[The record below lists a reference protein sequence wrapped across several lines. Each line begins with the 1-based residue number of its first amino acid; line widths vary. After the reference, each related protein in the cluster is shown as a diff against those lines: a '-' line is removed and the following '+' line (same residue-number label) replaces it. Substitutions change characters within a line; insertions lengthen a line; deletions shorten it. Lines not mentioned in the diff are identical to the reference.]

1 MVCAECCKFLHPR
14 YKINKTGNE
23 QLFEH
28 KFDRSISGLK
38 STAACCGI
46 CQALVRKLPS
56 DDQASLQAWPKK
68 ASFFIDDNAHYTG
81 SLNEAS
87 GSKGTYHLSLR
98 LDRVR
103 NRRFSKPMLSG
114 MNQGVVTELLLVP
127 AARSA
132 DICGDESCRPIA
144 STTSCASALDITKD
158 WLKQCLLHHPL
169 CRAGSSPLE
178 NSQKP
183 RFLPTRVIR
192 ILPEGIR
199 LYTTS
204 ETESD
209 DFQYATLSHRWPLNA
224 DSILQLTTDNIHR
237 WHSNIEQND
246 RFSVA
251 FQDAIAVCKHLDIAY
266 LWIDSLCIIQ
276 RGDGGRDWQREA
288 ARMGAV
294 YKYGLVNIAATSVVD
309 GEEGL
314 KQGFFRKRD
323 SAFVLPD
330 IITANC
336 NFDKQTRRDGLMGD
350 FVNAAQ
356 KGDAELTD
364 YHVVPMSQFVDNV
377 LDAPLNQR
385 AWVMQERHLSPR
397 ILHFTN
403 QQIFWEC
410 NETVCSETYPKA
422 DPIELFQ
429 RPVRSKALLGQK
441 MADKLILPIPP
452 PVRLQG
458 LPSNV
463 YELWYDL
470 VGRYLCGGLTK
481 TRDKLIALSG
491 IAREISQC
499 MGALEDD
506 YAAGLWRQ
514 DFLYG
519 LLWKTPTII
528 GLGSY
533 RVRPGRD
540 EPYQAPSWSWA
551 SVNCPV
557 TVNYRLHSTP
567 HDALAVV
574 ETVNVTPKLDPLGEI
589 LPGAYLRITGTTY
602 KARLRYADF
611 GGRIWP
617 ELSIGVLSKVQP
629 RFKGSFAVLPDER
642 FLDGDSRQRNDVRL
656 LPILKS
662 KQKST
667 IQRQSFHN
675 SAWLVMLM
683 LVPTGRPGEYE
694 RFGIVELRG
703 NGSDTFLNLG
713 MAGKMLSDP
722 REETV
727 TII

>member
-1 MVCAECCKFLHPR
+1 MVCIECRKLLHPR

-23 QLFEH
+23 QLFEQ

-38 STAACCGI
+38 ATAACCGI

-56 DDQASLQAWPKK
+56 DDQASLQVWRKK
-68 ASFFIDDNAHYTG
+68 ASIFADDNAHYTA

-87 GSKGTYHLSLR
+87 GTKGTYRLSLR

-103 NRRFSKPMLSG
+103 DRRYSKPMLSE
-114 MNQGVVTELLLVP
+114 MDQGVVSDFLLVP
-127 AARSA
+127 VAKSA
-132 DICGDESCRPIA
+132 DVCVDESYREIA
-144 STTSCASALDITKD
+144 ITTSSEPALDIAKG
-158 WLKQCLLHHPL
+158 WLNQCLLHHPL
-169 CRAGSSPLE
+169 CGAGSSPRQ
-178 NSQKP
+178 NSQEA

-199 LYTTS
+199 LYTTT
-204 ETESD
+204 EAESD
-209 DFQYATLSHRWPLNA
+209 GFQYATLSHRWPLNA
-224 DSILQLTTDNIHR
+224 DSILQLTTDNIHQ
-237 WHSNIEQND
+237 WHSHIEQDNK
-246 RFSVA
+246 FSTA
-251 FQDAIAVCKHLDIAY
+251 FKDAITVCKYLGIEY
-266 LWIDSLCIIQ
+266 LWIDSLCILQ
-276 RGDGGRDWQREA
+276 RGDGGEDWQREA

-294 YKYGLVNIAATSVVD
+294 YKYGLVNIAATSVVN

-314 KQGFFRKRD
+314 EQGFFRIRD
-323 SAFVLPD
+323 PAIVSPD
-330 IITANC
+330 IITASC
-336 NFDKQTRRDGLMGD
+336 NYDYQTRRDGLMGD
-350 FVNAAQ
+350 LVNVVQ
-356 KGDAELTD
+356 KGDAEPTD

-397 ILHFTN
+397 ILHFTS

-410 NETVCSETYPKA
+410 NKSICSETYQKA
-422 DPIELFQ
+422 EPIEFFQ
-429 RPVRSKALLGQK
+429 RPSRSKALLGRV
-441 MADKLILPIPP
+441 MADQLSLPESPT
-452 PVRLQG
+452 VRLQG
-458 LPSNV
+458 LPTKF
-463 YELWYDL
+463 YELWYSL
-470 VGRYLCGGLTK
+470 VGRYSCGGLTK
-481 TRDKLIALSG
+481 TTDKLIAVSG
-491 IAREISQC
+491 IAREIAQC
-499 MGALEDD
+499 MGASQED
-506 YAAGLWRQ
+506 YTAGLWRQ
-514 DFLYG
+514 DLLYG

-528 GLGSY
+528 GPGTC
-533 RVRPGRD
+533 RVRPGKD

-557 TVNYRLHSTP
+557 TVNYRLHRTP
-567 HDALAVV
+567 HDTLAVV
-574 ETVNVTPKLDPLGEI
+574 NTVHVKPKLEPLGEI
-589 LPGAYLRITGTTY
+589 RPGAFVKITGTTY
-602 KARLRYADF
+602 KARLCYADW

-617 ELSIGVLSKVQP
+617 ELSVGVLNKIQP

-642 FLDGDSRQRNDVRL
+642 FLDGDSRQRDDIRV
-656 LPILKS
+656 LPILQS

-667 IQRQSFHN
+667 IHRQKSHS

-683 LVPTGRPGEYE
+683 LVPTVRPDEYE

>member
-1 MVCAECCKFLHPR
+1 M
-14 YKINKTGNE
+14 INKTGNE

-38 STAACCGI
+38 STAASCGI
-46 CQALVRKLPS
+46 CQAQVRKLPP
-56 DDQASLQAWPKK
+56 DDKASLQAWQKK
-68 ASFFIDDNAHYTG
+68 ASIFTDDNAHYTA

-87 GSKGTYHLSLR
+87 GSKETYRLSLR

-103 NRRFSKPMLSG
+103 DRRFSKPMLSE
-114 MNQGVVTELLLVP
+114 MNQGVVSELLLVP
-127 AARSA
+127 AAKSA

-144 STTSCASALDITKD
+144 STTSCAWALDITKD

-169 CRAGSSPLE
+169 CRAGSSLLE
-178 NSQKP
+178 NSQKL

-192 ILPEGIR
+192 ILPEGIQ
-199 LYTTS
+199 LYTT
-204 ETESD
+204 TGIESD

-237 WHSNIEQND
+237 WHSKIEQND
-246 RFSVA
+246 MFSMA
-251 FQDAIAVCKHLDIAY
+251 FRDAIAVCKHLDIDH

-276 RGDGGRDWQREA
+276 RGAGGQDWQQEA

-323 SAFVLPD
+323 LESVLPN
-330 IITANC
+330 IITASC
-336 NFDKQTRRDGLMGD
+336 DYDKQTRRDGLMGD

-356 KGDAELTD
+356 RGNAELTD
-364 YHVVPMSQFVDNV
+364 YHVVAMSQFVDNV
-377 LDAPLNQR
+377 VDAALNQR

-397 ILHFTN
+397 ILHFTSE
-403 QQIFWEC
+403 QIFWEC
-410 NETVCSETYPKA
+410 NETVCSETHPEA

-429 RPVRSKALLGQK
+429 RPVRSKALLGQIT
-441 MADKLILPIPP
+441 ADKLSLPTPP
-452 PVRLQG
+452 PVRLRG
-458 LPSNV
+458 LPTNV
-463 YELWYDL
+463 YELWYAL
-470 VGRYLCGGLTK
+470 VGRYSCGGLTK

-491 IAREISQC
+491 IAREIAQC
-499 MGALEDD
+499 MGASEDD
-506 YAAGLWRQ
+506 YIAGLWRQ
-514 DFLYG
+514 DLLYG

-528 GLGSY
+528 GPASR
-533 RVRPGRD
+533 RVRPGRE

-551 SVNCPV
+551 SVNCPA

-574 ETVNVTPKLDPLGEI
+574 EKVHVTPKLDPLGEI

-617 ELSIGVLSKVQP
+617 ELSIGVLSKIQP

-642 FLDGDSRQRNDVRL
+642 FLDGDSRLKNDVRL
-656 LPILKS
+656 LPILQS

-667 IQRQSFHN
+667 IQRQKFHS

-683 LVPTGRPGEYE
+683 LVPTGKPDEYE

-722 REETV
+722 RQETV
-727 TII
+727 TIV